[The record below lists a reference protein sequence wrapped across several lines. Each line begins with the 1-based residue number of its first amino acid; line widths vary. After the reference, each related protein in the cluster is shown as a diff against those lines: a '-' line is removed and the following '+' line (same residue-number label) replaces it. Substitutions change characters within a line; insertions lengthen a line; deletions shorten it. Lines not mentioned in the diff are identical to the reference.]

1 MQESEQILEAMRGSI
16 LRAAKA
22 ASPAVARNFS
32 STSVA
37 SVSATRP
44 SRDPSAPPH
53 GVGLLALQSHDP
65 RYAPSLQR
73 AAGCQGS
80 DLPGVQAAEK
90 VPVFVRGVRTP
101 FLMSGTDYEDY
112 MAYDLQVC

>member
-1 MQESEQILEAMRGSI
+1 MRGSI
-16 LRAAKA
+16 ARAVKA

-37 SVSATRP
+37 SVSAIRP
-44 SRDPSAPPH
+44 SRDPSASPH
-53 GVGLLALQSHDP
+53 GVGPLALQSHDP
-65 RYAPSLQR
+65 RYAPNLR
-73 AAGCQGS
+73 ERLGARKVTVR
-80 DLPGVQAAEK
+80 GVQAAEK

-112 MAYDLQVC
+112 MAYDLQVS